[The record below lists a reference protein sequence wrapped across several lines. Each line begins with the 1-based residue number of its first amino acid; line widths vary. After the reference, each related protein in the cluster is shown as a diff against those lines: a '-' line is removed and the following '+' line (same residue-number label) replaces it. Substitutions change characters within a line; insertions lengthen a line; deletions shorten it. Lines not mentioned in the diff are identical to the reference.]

1 MIATYSK
8 NKTFI
13 AAILMSL
20 SFALVVIPQFT
31 QAQTLTEL
39 PRCTEEQKIFY
50 QNEIARLQKALNEI
64 SKVTGSGWQKIDQNA
79 ISAETLALLKE
90 RNEEL
95 KEEFGVDEYPGERS
109 VIYRFTQTGGYG
121 GVVFET
127 QEEIHVEKA
136 KSELGSMLVAQKTSL
151 KKCIQEEDEDIINN
165 PTSTPEEISAAQERI
180 QGRQEDLAGDIDE
193 AMAATMADPGS
204 VQSHKLD
211 DSKCFYRWGI
221 NPMICLL
228 NIAAA
233 VATIILKL
241 FGVLLWL
248 ASSIFDLSI
257 YISIISFKSLIASP
271 GVDAA
276 WRIMRDLANL
286 SFIFILFYI
295 AISVIFDISVGSNG
309 KKLIVDVIIIAL
321 LVNFSGFLVRVV
333 VDASNVVAYEFYSR
347 MSYDPQA
354 SASSALG
361 DSLVLGKINA
371 NIGTALVSKL
381 SLMSHVVPNEES
393 SDPNAV
399 KITRLGFMQVIIGAI
414 GGVIIILMASFVL
427 LVAAI
432 MFFIRTVTLLF
443 VYVFSPI
450 GLTLRLIP
458 MFKDA
463 HGKWRDALLKQSFYA
478 PAFLIPLFAVFK
490 ILGDKGLS
498 TLAQDAG
505 IGTGLMKISAIQ
517 IIVMAMIISCIFIA
531 QKFGAFGTGFATK
544 WAGKGVNLLSKPA
557 VGTTKLLGRG
567 TLDVGRRAGRAIS
580 SSAAGQSISRGV
592 GLLSSQVAGT
602 RAVQGATSAA
612 RWAAGTAAGQ
622 AIRSSVASGA
632 RNVAKDFK
640 SAVKDKVEHPLL
652 YASDVISAGASKI
665 GGVDGF
671 NIMGATREERNK
683 AKEEGK
689 KKKEEERNSE
699 TNRLLRESLTSAA
712 SFADVQ
718 SIVSGIARDALKI
731 IDLKVFADIPQAAC
745 ALSHDQIIRLTNR
758 EGKGGD
764 DSKHKSKIRNNILT
778 GGTTPFTFNADPAVY
793 DYMNTGA
800 GRVFWR

>member
-95 KEEFGVDEYPGERS
+95 KEEFGVDEYLGERS

-354 SASSALG
+354 NDG
-361 DSLVLGKINA
+361 WVLDKVNA

-381 SLMSHVVPNEES
+381 GLMNHVVPVENAD
-393 SDPNAV
+393 DPNEV
-399 KITRLGFMQVIIGAI
+399 TITRLGHLQIVIGAL
-414 GGVIIILMASFVL
+414 GGIAIILMASFVL

-505 IGTGLMKISAIQ
+505 IGTGLLKITSIQ
-517 IIVMAMIISCIFIA
+517 IIVMALIASCIFIA
-531 QKFGAFGTGFATK
+531 QKFGAKGLDFASKSGWLWRGWSWLWHGVKAAESANAYAARNPSSRSARALKTVTYGAERATALPGGAVDLYK
-544 WAGKGVNLLSKPA
+544 KGQKQ
-557 VGTTKLLGRG
+557 TKLLAKNLGFKG
-567 TLDVGRRAGRAIS
+567 PVVPKTLMSVNDLIS
-580 SSAAGQSISRGV
+580 SGVSSLGLGGGFNVLGTDKDSRKKTKDDKKAKTKEEKEEKEENRKEELKTIAENLKRATTKAEVATIIKDKKVLPNEIAKMPDDVLERPEVSVNLGPSSLNAIMKE
-592 GLLSSQVAGT
+592 GKLDTLLST
-602 RAVQGATSAA
+602 
-612 RWAAGTAAGQ
+612 
-622 AIRSSVASGA
+622 I
-632 RNVAKDFK
+632 
-640 SAVKDKVEHPLL
+640 
-652 YASDVISAGASKI
+652 KI
-665 GGVDGF
+665 
-671 NIMGATREERNK
+671 
-683 AKEEGK
+683 
-689 KKKEEERNSE
+689 
-699 TNRLLRESLTSAA
+699 
-712 SFADVQ
+712 
-718 SIVSGIARDALKI
+718 
-731 IDLKVFADIPQAAC
+731 
-745 ALSHDQIIRLTNR
+745 
-758 EGKGGD
+758 
-764 DSKHKSKIRNNILT
+764 NILT
-778 GGTTPFTFNADPAVY
+778 DPTSPGYGYMTTGTGSTD
-793 DYMNTGA
+793 
-800 GRVFWR
+800 W

>member
-95 KEEFGVDEYPGERS
+95 KEEFGVDEYLGERS

-193 AMAATMADPGS
+193 AMAATMADPDS

-354 SASSALG
+354 NDG
-361 DSLVLGKINA
+361 WVLDKVNA

-381 SLMSHVVPNEES
+381 GLMNHVVPVENAD
-393 SDPNAV
+393 DPNEV
-399 KITRLGFMQVIIGAI
+399 TITRLGHLQIVIGAL
-414 GGVIIILMASFVL
+414 GGIAIILMASYVL
-427 LVAAI
+427 LVASI
-432 MFFIRTVTLLF
+432 MFILRTVTLLF
-443 VYVFSPI
+443 VYVFSPV

-458 MFKDA
+458 MFKDS
-463 HGKWRDALLKQSFYA
+463 HKLWLDTLIKQSFYA

-490 ILGDKGLS
+490 ILGTQGLS

-505 IGTGLMKISAIQ
+505 IGTGLLKITSIQ
-517 IIVMAMIISCIFIA
+517 IIVMALIASCIFIA
-531 QKFGAFGTGFATK
+531 QKFGAYGLQFATK
-544 WAGKGVNLLSKPA
+544 WAGKSTNQMNRVA
-557 VGTTKLLGRG
+557 TGTTKLLARG
-567 TLDVGRRAGRAIS
+567 AAKPLRPLARGAARGATAAAGYVSGSAAGRA
-580 SSAAGQSISRGV
+580 AAW
-592 GLLSSQVAGT
+592 VASTDAGK
-602 RAVQGATSAA
+602 AVA
-612 RWAAGTAAGQ
+612 
-622 AIRSSVASGA
+622 SSVSSGVKGA
-632 RNVAKDFK
+632 VKDFK
-640 SAVKDKVEHPLL
+640 SEFKDSMEHPLL
-652 YASDVISAGASKI
+652 FASDTISNVASKF
-665 GGVDGF
+665 GGVQNF
-671 NIMGATREERNK
+671 NMLGSTQEERK
-683 AKEEGK
+683 KTKSDKRAKE
-689 KKKEEERNSE
+689 KEEKEEKEEKRKEELKEKITKLKTANAADAAVIFGSLLDKEIKELPAEVLERNE
-699 TNRLLRESLTSAA
+699 VCILLSPNNLKEILKAGYLTKAEKSRIKSNIIGAGPSAL
-712 SFADVQ
+712 
-718 SIVSGIARDALKI
+718 GY
-731 IDLKVFADIPQAAC
+731 
-745 ALSHDQIIRLTNR
+745 H
-758 EGKGGD
+758 
-764 DSKHKSKIRNNILT
+764 
-778 GGTTPFTFNADPAVY
+778 
-793 DYMNTGA
+793 YMYTGA
-800 GRVFWR
+800 GSTDWI

>member
-50 QNEIARLQKALNEI
+50 RNEIARLQKALNEI

-95 KEEFGVDEYPGERS
+95 KEEFGVDEYLGERS

-354 SASSALG
+354 NDG
-361 DSLVLGKINA
+361 WVLDKVNA

-381 SLMSHVVPNEES
+381 GLMNHVVPVENAD
-393 SDPNAV
+393 DPNEV
-399 KITRLGFMQVIIGAI
+399 TITRLGHLQIVIGAL
-414 GGVIIILMASFVL
+414 GGIAIILMASFVL

-505 IGTGLMKISAIQ
+505 IGAGLMKISAIQ
-517 IIVMAMIISCIFIA
+517 IIIMAMIISCIFIA

-567 TLDVGRRAGRAIS
+567 TLDVGKRAGKRIAS
-580 SSAAGQSISRGV
+580 SGAGKSIAKGASTAGGYIASTRVAQGV
-592 GLLSSQVAGT
+592 T
-602 RAVQGATSAA
+602 RAAQWTAN
-612 RWAAGTAAGQ
+612 TAAGK
-622 AIRSSVASGA
+622 AIGSSVSSGA
-632 RNVAKDFK
+632 KNIAKDFK

-652 YASDVISAGASKI
+652 YASDLISSGASKI
-665 GGVDGF
+665 GGVNNF
-671 NIMGATREERNK
+671 SIMGSTKEERDK
-683 AKEEGK
+683 AKEESK
-689 KKKEEERNSE
+689 KKKEEERNKE
-699 TNRLLRESLTSAA
+699 TNRLLRESLANAA
-712 SFADVQ
+712 NFADVQ

-745 ALSHDQIIRLTNR
+745 ALSHDQVIRLTNR
-758 EGKGGD
+758 EGKGSD
-764 DSKHKSKIRNNILT
+764 DSKHKSKIRTNILA
-778 GGTTPFTFNADPAVY
+778 GGTTPFAFSADPAVY
-793 DYMNTGA
+793 SYMDTGA

>member
-1 MIATYSK
+1 
-8 NKTFI
+8 
-13 AAILMSL
+13 MSL

-354 SASSALG
+354 NDG
-361 DSLVLGKINA
+361 WVLDKVNA

-381 SLMSHVVPNEES
+381 GLMNHVVPVENAD
-393 SDPNAV
+393 DPNEV
-399 KITRLGFMQVIIGAI
+399 TITRLGHLQIVIGAL
-414 GGVIIILMASFVL
+414 GGIAIILMASFVL

-505 IGTGLMKISAIQ
+505 IGTGLLKITSIQ
-517 IIVMAMIISCIFIA
+517 IIVMALIASCIFIA
-531 QKFGAFGTGFATK
+531 QKFGAKGLDFA
-544 WAGKGVNLLSKPA
+544 
-557 VGTTKLLGRG
+557 
-567 TLDVGRRAGRAIS
+567 
-580 SSAAGQSISRGV
+580 
-592 GLLSSQVAGT
+592 
-602 RAVQGATSAA
+602 
-612 RWAAGTAAGQ
+612 
-622 AIRSSVASGA
+622 
-632 RNVAKDFK
+632 
-640 SAVKDKVEHPLL
+640 
-652 YASDVISAGASKI
+652 
-665 GGVDGF
+665 
-671 NIMGATREERNK
+671 
-683 AKEEGK
+683 
-689 KKKEEERNSE
+689 
-699 TNRLLRESLTSAA
+699 
-712 SFADVQ
+712 
-718 SIVSGIARDALKI
+718 
-731 IDLKVFADIPQAAC
+731 
-745 ALSHDQIIRLTNR
+745 
-758 EGKGGD
+758 
-764 DSKHKSKIRNNILT
+764 
-778 GGTTPFTFNADPAVY
+778 
-793 DYMNTGA
+793 
-800 GRVFWR
+800 

>member
-95 KEEFGVDEYPGERS
+95 KEEFGVDEYLGERS

-354 SASSALG
+354 NDG
-361 DSLVLGKINA
+361 WVLDKVNA

-381 SLMSHVVPNEES
+381 GLMYHVVPVENAD
-393 SDPNAV
+393 DPNEV
-399 KITRLGFMQVIIGAI
+399 TITRLGYLQIVIGAL
-414 GGVIIILMASFVL
+414 GGILIILMASFVL
-427 LVAAI
+427 LVASI
-432 MFFIRTVTLLF
+432 MFILRTVTLLF
-443 VYVFSPI
+443 VYVFSPV

-458 MFKDA
+458 MFKDS
-463 HGKWRDALLKQSFYA
+463 HKLWLDTLIKQSFYA

-490 ILGDKGLS
+490 ILGTQGLS

-505 IGTGLMKISAIQ
+505 IGTGLLKITSIQ
-517 IIVMAMIISCIFIA
+517 IIVMALIVSCIFIA
-531 QKFGAFGTGFATK
+531 QKFGAFGLKFSKEWG
-544 WAGKGVNLLSKPA
+544 GKGVSLLSKSTF
-557 VGTTKLLGRG
+557 GTTKLLGRG
-567 TLDVGRRAGRAIS
+567 ALGASSRAGGYLAS
-580 SSAAGQSISRGV
+580 TSAGQAISRGV
-592 GLLSSQVAGT
+592 SLTASNIANTRVA
-602 RAVQGATSAA
+602 RGATSAA
-612 RWAAGTAAGQ
+612 RWTANTAAAQ
-622 AIRSSVASGA
+622 AVGSSVSGIA
-632 RNVAKDFK
+632 RNVKD
-640 SAVKDKVEHPLL
+640 AVKDKVEHPLL

-745 ALSHDQIIRLTNR
+745 ALSHDQVIRLTNR
-758 EGKGGD
+758 EGKGSD
-764 DSKHKSKIRNNILT
+764 DSKHKSKIRTNILA
-778 GGTTPFTFNADPAVY
+778 GGTTPFAFSADPAVY
-793 DYMNTGA
+793 SYMDTGA